1 LKPNTILLNFEIKEL
16 TRDWSLGQSSS
27 GVEGASVDHPEFCS
41 SLSRRAIEH
50 NLDCWFELKEQVML
64 VIVVGSC
71 SCSHMTTGSLSIG
84 LRFVVTFQ
92 AGSQGIGYMLLFA
105 ALFVG
110 WVDLLELR

>member
-1 LKPNTILLNFEIKEL
+1 VLKGQVLIILSLAQVC
-16 TRDWSLGQSSS
+16 RD
-27 GVEGASVDHPEFCS
+27 
-41 SLSRRAIEH
+41 EH
-50 NLDCWFELKEQVML
+50 NLDCWFELEEQVML

-110 WVDLLELR
+110 WVDLLALR